1 MSPPVSGFKSWN
13 SMAAEE
19 EPTSE
24 YFSAETWSEHLE
36 NQAKAPVIHEL
47 EDTSIQDSDVESD

>member
-1 MSPPVSGFKSWN
+1 
-13 SMAAEE
+13 MAPEE

-36 NQAKAPVIHEL
+36 NQAKAPVFHEL
-47 EDTSIQDSDVESD
+47 EDTSIQDSDVESI